1 VTDSTGTP
9 STPAGWYADPAGSD
23 RLRWWDGTRWTDH
36 LTDAPTAGAAASSA
50 SATAP
55 ASATST
61 ETADRPHV
69 PPVAPPA
76 SGQPAYGQAAYGQQ
90 AQQPY
95 SQQPYSTAPYSAP
108 TPPPQV
114 PASTS
119 PFTWGIWV
127 VAALPAI
134 SLLAVASYDFRD
146 YMRAAMAGR
155 MAIDGGYVL
164 MQVLGVLVYAA
175 TVVVAYFDWRDL
187 GRRGIVR
194 PFHWAWSFLGS
205 GVYVIGR
212 SVIVRRRITG
222 SPASALTPIWVWA
235 AINVI
240 ALFVVTIKLVAAV
253 SSVMPMYGPGRY

>member
-1 VTDSTGTP
+1 MTDSTGTP

-36 LTDAPTAGAAASSA
+36 LTDAPTATAAAP
-50 SATAP
+50 AP
-55 ASATST
+55 AATP
-61 ETADRPHV
+61 DRPHV

-76 SGQPAYGQAAYGQQ
+76 YGQQAHGEQAQQPAYGQP

-95 SQQPYSTAPYSAP
+95 SQQTYPGAPYSAP

-114 PASTS
+114 PAGTS

-134 SLLAVASYDFRD
+134 SLLAAASYDFRD
-146 YMRAAMAGR
+146 YMRASMSGR
-155 MAIDGGYVL
+155 VDVDGGYVL
-164 MQVLGVLVYAA
+164 MQLLGFLVYAA
-175 TVVVAYFDWRDL
+175 TVVVAYFDWRDV

-194 PFHWAWSFLGS
+194 PFHWAWSFLGG

-212 SVIVRRRITG
+212 SIIVRRRITG

-235 AINVI
+235 AINVV

-253 SSVMPMYGPGRY
+253 SAVLPMYGPGRY